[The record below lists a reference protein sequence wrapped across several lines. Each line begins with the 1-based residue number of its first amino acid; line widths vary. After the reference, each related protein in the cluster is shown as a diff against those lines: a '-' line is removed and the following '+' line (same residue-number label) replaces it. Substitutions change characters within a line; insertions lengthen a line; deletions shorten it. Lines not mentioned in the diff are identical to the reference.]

1 MTLEEFSKLDKS
13 FNETVFIANVNNMFI
28 KFFTNIMLDTLPEVK
43 HFVSD
48 EVYEYGLSLI
58 EEAKKRRCRQMYDE
72 LNVKNTII
80 QSIEQDD
87 DYYVINVILHSR
99 YMNYIISLDD
109 GSYVSGNNTSRE
121 QVNYSLVLK
130 KKRVTK
136 QKDIVRKCPSCGA
149 SINVNA
155 SGKCKYCGTIF
166 NQEDYDWIITSLN
179 KLN

>member
-48 EVYEYGLSLI
+48 EVYEYGVSLI
-58 EEAKKRRCRQMYDE
+58 EAAKKQRCRQMFDE
-72 LNVKNTII
+72 LNVKDTII
-80 QSIEQDD
+80 ESIEATDNE
-87 DYYVINVILHSR
+87 YVINVILHSR
-99 YMNYIISLDD
+99 YMDYIISLDD
-109 GSYVSGNNTSRE
+109 GSYVSGNNTSRK
-121 QVNYSLVLK
+121 QVNYNLILK
-130 KKRVTK
+130 KKRVAK
-136 QKDIVRKCPSCGA
+136 QKGIVRKCPSCGA

-166 NQEDYDWIITSLN
+166 NQEDYDWIITSL
-179 KLN
+179 KELN